1 MHSCRGRGRGRE
13 EEAPPPQFFHIQF
26 NCLVLRP
33 APPSG
38 PAAPNNW
45 ARENGRYWDVRP
57 RDRAAE
63 ERGYTDDLGNLF
75 DDDEHWYG
83 EDDDEYYNLPTSMA
97 H

>member
-1 MHSCRGRGRGRE
+1 MHSCRGRAEGGRHRRN
-13 EEAPPPQFFHIQF
+13 FFTF
-26 NCLVLRP
+26 NSIASSSARR
-33 APPSG
+33 PPSG

-83 EDDDEYYNLPTSMA
+83 EGDDEYYNIPTSMA